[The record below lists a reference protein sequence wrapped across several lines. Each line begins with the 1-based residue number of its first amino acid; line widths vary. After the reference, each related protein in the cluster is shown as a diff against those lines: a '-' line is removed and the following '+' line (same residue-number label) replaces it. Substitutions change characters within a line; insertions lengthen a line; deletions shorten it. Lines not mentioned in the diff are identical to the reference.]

1 MNASLIDLSVG
12 QAARLIQA
20 RKVSPVELV
29 DAYLARIAA
38 VDDRLHSYLL
48 VTADAARDA
57 ARTAERDI
65 MAGRWRGPLHGIPY
79 AVKDNYHTRGVRT
92 CAASRLLMDHVP
104 DHDAAAIEKLDGAGA
119 ILLGKL
125 NTWELGTGNGSV
137 YFDLP
142 FEPARNPWNLA
153 HTPAGSSSGAGA
165 SVAAGTAMVALGSDT
180 GGSVRLPAAAC
191 GLQGMKPTYGRVS
204 RYGIVPNCYSL
215 DAAGPLTWTVEDSAI
230 MLREISGYDPRDPGS
245 ARVDVP
251 DFVAGLN
258 RGVRGMTIGVVR
270 DLGEAGEA
278 IEPAQRQGLEDMVR
292 VLKDQG
298 ARVIEVMLPVA
309 IPEYKQLVSV
319 INWTESFSIHEQAFM
334 TRAADMGFALRDKMM
349 SGFMTRAVDY
359 LAAQRRRR
367 EVTASTDALICS
379 LDALVLPCAF
389 RAAVPIEDAEQMRL
403 FSNENAAPPFNITG
417 HPAMSICT
425 GFNDAGL
432 PTNAQIVGRWFD
444 EATVLRV
451 ARAYEQ
457 ATDWRARRP
466 IL

>member
-1 MNASLIDLSVG
+1 MNASLNDLSAG
-12 QAARLIQA
+12 QASRLIQA

-29 DAYLARIAA
+29 DAYLTRIEA

-57 ARTAERDI
+57 ARKAERDI

-79 AVKDNYHTRGVRT
+79 AVKDNYYTRGVRT

-165 SVAAGTAMVALGSDT
+165 AVAAGTAMVALGSDT

-204 RYGIVPNCYSL
+204 RYGILPNCYSL

-251 DFVAGLN
+251 DFMAGLN
-258 RGVRGMTIGVVR
+258 AGVRGMTIGVVR
-270 DLGEAGEA
+270 DLGEAGEG
-278 IEPAQRQGLEDMVR
+278 IEPAQRNGLEDLVR

-298 ARVIEVMLPVA
+298 ARVIEVTLPVS

-359 LAAQRRRR
+359 LSAQRRRR
-367 EVTASTDALICS
+367 EVTASTDALIRS
-379 LDALVLPCAF
+379 LDALVLPGAF
-389 RAAVPIEDAEQMRL
+389 RAAVPIEDAEQMRI
-403 FSNENAAPPFNITG
+403 FSNDNAAPPFNITG

-451 ARAYEQ
+451 AYAYEQ
-457 ATDWRARRP
+457 ATHWRARRP